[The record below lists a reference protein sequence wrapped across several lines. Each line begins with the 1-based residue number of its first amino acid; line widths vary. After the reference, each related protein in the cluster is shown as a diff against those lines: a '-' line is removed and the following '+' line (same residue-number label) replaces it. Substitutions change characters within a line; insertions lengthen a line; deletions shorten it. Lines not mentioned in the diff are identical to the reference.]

1 MTSVNHIVGGIAITG
16 LSLSFWDINIFESP
30 AYLSTAIFASLLPDI
45 DHTKSII
52 GKVFFPLA
60 RWLDKNYGH
69 RTITH
74 SLSAFIPLVII
85 VMFAELNL
93 LNPIFGTF
101 GTPLT
106 LIFGFAFISHL
117 ILDMLTVHGVPLF
130 YPFLRNPCV
139 IPANPSYRMRSG
151 NMRSEAMALF
161 LFTMIILSSFDLF
174 QNGFWTT
181 YNRSFGTIK
190 HVDRE
195 FWNATN
201 FLDVQYSFDRYNE
214 KVTGTGKLIES
225 SQNEILLFTGS
236 SLLKISNQNPAIKN
250 IDVQPSDSGVP
261 YIVRSVSL
269 QNVSIDSLNSFLNG
283 KIFKGQIFA
292 NQDFL
297 FNGKTVSD
305 ISIPNYMLNSVVQ
318 EIPKTVPI
326 EVIKLRSKLMLLQ
339 NENGTIQNSI
349 SELKS
354 QKIVWIN
361 HLDGNDLYLKN
372 KAQNE
377 IQIIEKNIDILSG
390 KIKSTTAIKNE
401 IKLLQISASFKVSG
415 KLEVINPL

>member
-16 LSLSFWDINIFESP
+16 LSLSFWDINIFANAS
-30 AYLSTAIFASLLPDI
+30 YLSTAVFASLLPDI

-52 GKVFFPLA
+52 GKMFFPLA

-69 RTITH
+69 RTVTH
-74 SLSAFIPLVII
+74 SLSAFIPLVVI
-85 VMFAELNL
+85 VMFMELNL
-93 LNPIFGTF
+93 INTMLDTF
-101 GTPLT
+101 GTPYT
-106 LIFGFAFISHL
+106 LIFGFAFFSHL

-201 FLDVQYSFDRYNE
+201 ILDVQYSFDRYNE
-214 KVTGTGKLIES
+214 KVTGTGKLIEG
-225 SQNEILLFTGS
+225 SQNEIVLFTAN

-250 IDVQPSDSGVP
+250 IDVQPSDSGAP
-261 YIVRSVSL
+261 YVVSSVTM

-283 KIFKGQIFA
+283 KIFKGKIFA
-292 NQDFL
+292 NEPFL
-297 FNGKTVSD
+297 FNGKTTSD
-305 ISIPNYMLNSVVQ
+305 ISIPNFMLNPVVQ
-318 EIPKTVPI
+318 KIPKTTPI
-326 EVIKLRSKLMLLQ
+326 EVIKLRSKLVLLQ
-339 NENGTIQNSI
+339 NENAIVQDSIQR
-349 SELKS
+349 LKL
-354 QKIVWIN
+354 QKIVWKN
-361 HLDGNDLYLKN
+361 HLNGNDLYLKN

-377 IQIIEKNIDILSG
+377 IQIIEKNIDLLSG
-390 KIKSTTAIKNE
+390 KIQSTTVIKNE
-401 IKLLQISASFKVSG
+401 IKLLQISASFEVSG
-415 KLEVINPL
+415 QLEVMNLP